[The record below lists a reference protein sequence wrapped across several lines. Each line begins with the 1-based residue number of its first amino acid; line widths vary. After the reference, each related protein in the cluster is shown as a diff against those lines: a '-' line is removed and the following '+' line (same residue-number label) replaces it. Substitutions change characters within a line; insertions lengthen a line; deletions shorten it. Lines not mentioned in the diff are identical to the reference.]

1 MSQQTQTLARAPR
14 HVYRPDMKTST
25 SSTILPVLAFALVA
39 ALGACGEP
47 CTPDIRGGLIVD
59 ADQCNDSGST
69 YECQDDS
76 DCNDREFCDLTTAM
90 CEPIVCTEDP
100 PTPMIGEPWG
110 PCDVSGEC
118 LQVDGQ
124 PANFCIPTGEG
135 KICLP
140 ACEQEQCPA
149 SLGCFAGTCG
159 PSGTCNPGCAVDADC
174 IFDGQMCDQTV
185 GFCVYSA

>member
-1 MSQQTQTLARAPR
+1 
-14 HVYRPDMKTST
+14 MKT
-25 SSTILPVLAFALVA
+25 SSTILPVLALVA

-47 CTPDIRGGLIVD
+47 CMPDIRGSLIVD
-59 ADQCNDSGST
+59 ADQCGDTDAST
-69 YECQDDS
+69 YPVECQDDD

-90 CEPIVCTEDP
+90 CEPIICTEDP
-100 PTPMIGEPWG
+100 PAPMVGEPWG

-124 PANFCIPTGEG
+124 PVNFCIPTGEG

-140 ACEQEQCPA
+140 ACEQEREQEQCPA

-174 IFDGQMCDQTV
+174 IFDGQTCDETV
-185 GFCVYSA
+185 GFCVYVA

>member
-1 MSQQTQTLARAPR
+1 
-14 HVYRPDMKTST
+14 MKTT

-47 CTPDIRGGLIVD
+47 CMPDIRGGLIVD
-59 ADQCNDSGST
+59 VDQCGGDDDVDT
-69 YECQDDS
+69 YPVECQDDG
-76 DCNDREFCDLTTAM
+76 DCDADHEFCNPANAM

-100 PTPMIGEPWG
+100 PTPMVGKPWG

-118 LQVDGQ
+118 LQIDGQ

-174 IFDGQMCDQTV
+174 AFAGQACDKTV
-185 GFCVYSA
+185 GFCVYPA

>member
-1 MSQQTQTLARAPR
+1 MSRQTQTLARASR
-14 HVYRPDMKTST
+14 RVYRPDMKTST
-25 SSTILPVLAFALVA
+25 SSTILPVLAFAFVA

-47 CTPDIRGGLIVD
+47 CMPDIRGGLIVD
-59 ADQCNDSGST
+59 ADQCST
-69 YECQDDS
+69 TYPGPSECQD
-76 DCNDREFCDLTTAM
+76 
-90 CEPIVCTEDP
+90 DP
-100 PTPMIGEPWG
+100 PTPMTGKPWG
-110 PCDVSGEC
+110 PCDVAGEC
-118 LQVDGQ
+118 QQIDGE
-124 PANFCIPTGEG
+124 PMNFCIPTGTG

-174 IFDGQMCDQTV
+174 IFDGQTCDETV